1 MNVGHDEGLQFNI
14 QILNNLGFETNRN
27 KFIDQI
33 KCTNTVVIINTQAKK
48 FLILSLRFE
57 DSCLRIYVCSSLV
70 LLIGVSLTFLTF
82 YAWQYCTLCPISEA
96 DNLTN

>member
-27 KFIDQI
+27 EFIDQI

-48 FLILSLRFE
+48 FLMLSCHY
-57 DSCLRIYVCSSLV
+57 DSKIRASEYMYVALWY
-70 LLIGVSLTFLTF
+70 F
-82 YAWQYCTLCPISEA
+82 
-96 DNLTN
+96 